1 MLLCWF
7 IIYSSYIDRKSQRKY
22 SWKKIKR
29 ALGKQEVKHC
39 AFSKRVEILFPYY
52 WYLNWGKRGCISL
65 SKCSIIPL
73 NIKALTNLIWL
84 QHSHSKHEHWHM
96 NTCLDLS
103 GFGLAS
109 SLHCLWSWCCPFRRE
124 ELGKEQ
130 IKLVVKSR

>member
-52 WYLNWGKRGCISL
+52 WYLNWGKRGCICL

-73 NIKALTNLIWL
+73 NIKALTIWFDCSIHIQSMSTGTWIPAWTL
-84 QHSHSKHEHWHM
+84 VG
-96 NTCLDLS
+96 LDWLPLS
-103 GFGLAS
+103 IACEAGAAPSGGR
-109 SLHCLWSWCCPFRRE
+109 SWA
-124 ELGKEQ
+124 
-130 IKLVVKSR
+130 KSRSNWW